1 MSEKDVCLF
10 VAEFEAMRQSTMRIA
25 AVSRRGA
32 TLITATILITTTAA
46 AAATITVTIT
56 TAAITITITTIN
68 TRART
73 LMRST
78 LILRRA
84 RATVRRGEM

>member
-1 MSEKDVCLF
+1 VSEKDVCLF

-25 AVSRRGA
+25 AVSRRGV
-32 TLITATILITTTAA
+32 TLITATIVTTT
-46 AAATITVTIT
+46 T
-56 TAAITITITTIN
+56 ITITITIN

-84 RATVRRGEM
+84 RATVRRGET